1 MHFRMLKVATFHPF
15 VRVTIEWRHDNFAL
29 DKLIEK
35 KR

>member
-1 MHFRMLKVATFHPF
+1 MRSRMLKVATFHPF
-15 VRVTIEWRHDNFAL
+15 VRVTIEWRQDNFAL